1 MADPFIPVRCHQ
13 GYLEVLTRKVHAD
26 IPLLLPGSTLK
37 AYESSYH
44 IGPPLKITQDNNNWN
59 ESVRGKLKHTL
70 RRNCQSMPHH

>member
-13 GYLEVLTRKVHAD
+13 GYLELLTRKVHAD

-44 IGPPLKITQDNNNWN
+44 IGPPLKITQDNNN
-59 ESVRGKLKHTL
+59 
-70 RRNCQSMPHH
+70 